1 MRPSPQP
8 SQTAQ
13 RLAGANAGDLSFQ
26 PRSDGTAQ
34 YTAPSMA
41 APSLAA
47 ARPFDDVATEAALR
61 RLARQP
67 SPPWLHGEVARRMGE
82 RLELI
87 RMKPERLIDWW
98 SHLGAGSDVLERIYP
113 KAQRVLVEPGPVLR
127 ARSAAS
133 VARPWWSTRGWGRA
147 APEVV
152 LDTDDLRGGAQLVWA
167 NMMLHAVA
175 DPPALFE
182 RWERLLA
189 IDGFVMFSC
198 LGPGTLKEL
207 RDLYRRLGWPAP
219 TPDFIDMHDLGDMMV
234 GAGFADPVTDQET
247 LSLRWK
253 DPEALLRELRVLG
266 RNTRPGRPGGL
277 HSRHWRVELI
287 EALESL
293 RGDDGSLGLSF
304 EIAYGHA
311 FKAAP
316 RLRADRPTTVSLD
329 DMRALVRSGKRP
341 PSS

>member
-1 MRPSPQP
+1 MRPAPQP
-8 SQTAQ
+8 SQTAH
-13 RLAGANAGDLSFQ
+13 RLADANALDLPFQ

-41 APSLAA
+41 EPSPVA
-47 ARPFDDVATEAALR
+47 ARPFDSIATMAALR
-61 RLARQP
+61 HLARQP
-67 SPPWLHGEVARRMGE
+67 APPWLHGEVARRMGE
-82 RLELI
+82 RLEII
-87 RMKPERLIDWW
+87 RLKPARVIDWW
-98 SHLGAGSDVLERIYP
+98 SFLGAGSEVLERVYP
-113 KAQRVLVEPGPVLR
+113 KAQRLVVEPDPALR
-127 ARSAAS
+127 ARSAAAA
-133 VARPWWSTRGWGRA
+133 ARPWWSARGWGRA
-147 APEVV
+147 APEVAI
-152 LDTDDLRGGAQLVWA
+152 DADELRAGAQLVWA

-207 RDLYRRLGWPAP
+207 RELYRRLAWPVP

-234 GAGFADPVTDQET
+234 AAGFADPVMDQET
-247 LSLRWK
+247 LTLRWTG
-253 DPEALLRELRVLG
+253 PEALLRELRALG
-266 RNTRPGRPGGL
+266 RNTRPGRPAGL
-277 HSRHWRVELI
+277 RTRRWRSELV

-293 RGDDGSLGLSF
+293 RGPDGSLGLSF

-316 RLRADRPTTVSLD
+316 RLRVDRPTTVSLD
-329 DMRALVRSGKRP
+329 DMRALVRSGKRSP
-341 PSS
+341 LS

>member
-1 MRPSPQP
+1 
-8 SQTAQ
+8 
-13 RLAGANAGDLSFQ
+13 
-26 PRSDGTAQ
+26 
-34 YTAPSMA
+34 
-41 APSLAA
+41 
-47 ARPFDDVATEAALR
+47 
-61 RLARQP
+61 
-67 SPPWLHGEVARRMGE
+67 
-82 RLELI
+82 
-87 RMKPERLIDWW
+87 
-98 SHLGAGSDVLERIYP
+98 
-113 KAQRVLVEPGPVLR
+113 
-127 ARSAAS
+127 
-133 VARPWWSTRGWGRA
+133 
-147 APEVV
+147 
-152 LDTDDLRGGAQLVWA
+152 
-167 NMMLHAVA
+167 
-175 DPPALFE
+175 
-182 RWERLLA
+182 
-189 IDGFVMFSC
+189 
-198 LGPGTLKEL
+198 
-207 RDLYRRLGWPAP
+207 
-219 TPDFIDMHDLGDMMV
+219 MHDLGDMMV

-329 DMRALVRSGKRP
+329 DMRALVRSGKRS